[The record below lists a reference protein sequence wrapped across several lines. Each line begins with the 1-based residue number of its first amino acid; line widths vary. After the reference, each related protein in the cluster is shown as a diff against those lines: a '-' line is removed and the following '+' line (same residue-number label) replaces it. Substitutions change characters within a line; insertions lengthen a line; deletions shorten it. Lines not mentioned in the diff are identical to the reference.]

1 MIQPMNCGRADRYK
15 NKGKN
20 RNRMKNKLAISM
32 FGQKRLSREGGI
44 EIVVKELCTR
54 MARDGCAVT
63 CYNRSGHHVSGAEY
77 DQKTEYEG
85 IRQKYVPT
93 IEKKGLAAVSSSA
106 FAALYSAFGKY
117 DVVHIH
123 AEGPAFFSW
132 LPKLFGKKVVVT
144 VHGIDWQREKWKSGF
159 GSKFIRQGEKNA
171 VKYADEIIVLSKGVQ
186 DYFKDTY
193 GRKTHFIPN
202 GVNRPEIR
210 QAKLITEKFGLTK
223 DSYVNTFMKML
234 NKLLKQ
240 HSLPEIKVGI
250 GLSSAQELVVKAG
263 RKGVGINSKIW
274 IGKAVTRACHY
285 ANYGNKDGNPAIVFG
300 SCSYNN
306 MIDQLIKNDPDKN
319 PKGWFT
325 YHKDEGEGDYYT
337 ANIIKTG
344 FDNWINS
351 GMKID

>member
-1 MIQPMNCGRADRYK
+1 MADYDYK
-15 NKGKN
+15 AGKQRLEEILDN
-20 RNRMKNKLAISM
+20 DMEVVEQDKLPNDDDFTFTNGYYSWVSAIFVDMRDSTELCADEDKEKLAKVFRSFSSEI
-32 FGQKRLSREGGI
+32 I
-44 EIVVKELCTR
+44 EIL
-54 MARDGCAVT
+54 RDDD
-63 CYNRSGHHVSGAEY
+63 NLREI
-77 DQKTEYEG
+77 G
-85 IRQKYVPT
+85 IRGDCVY
-93 IEKKGLAAVSSSA
+93 AVYTSP
-106 FAALYSAFGKY
+106 LKTDIY
-117 DVVHIH
+117 
-123 AEGPAFFSW
+123 EC
-132 LPKLFGKKVVVT
+132 
-144 VHGIDWQREKWKSGF
+144 
-159 GSKFIRQGEKNA
+159 
-171 VKYADEIIVLSKGVQ
+171 ADKC
-186 DYFKDTY
+186 F
-193 GRKTHFIPN
+193 
-202 GVNRPEIR
+202 
-210 QAKLITEKFGLTK
+210 
-223 DSYVNTFMKML
+223 YVNTFMKML

-337 ANIIKTG
+337 ADIIKTE